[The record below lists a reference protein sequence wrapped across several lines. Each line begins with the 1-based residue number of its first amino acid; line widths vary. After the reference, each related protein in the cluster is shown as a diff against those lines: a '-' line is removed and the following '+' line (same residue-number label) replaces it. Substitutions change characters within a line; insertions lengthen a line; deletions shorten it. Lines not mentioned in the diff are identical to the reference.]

1 MEKQKGFGVIPVV
14 AAVIVILAIGF
25 VGWHTMHSNKTAKKN
40 DATTTSPAP
49 PPASPATNTSP
60 TQSPTSGYLIINE
73 WGVKLPLTSGV
84 YDAYYVVSTNNKDPN
99 GDPNTMWLGLKSLDD
114 SGCAAAQANTG
125 GAYPLGALMR
135 TAADATDPL
144 SGEPVKQRYPN
155 GAVVGNYYYAFNDG
169 TNGKTCA
176 SQETLQSVSAAFAT
190 AAKNITAN

>member
-84 YDAYYVVSTNNKDPN
+84 Y
-99 GDPNTMWLGLKSLDD
+99 
-114 SGCAAAQANTG
+114 
-125 GAYPLGALMR
+125 
-135 TAADATDPL
+135 ATDPL